1 MDVAVDVDHVA
12 RAGLTVKPVDVL
24 RQDPDAREPLFDLR
38 DEGMRAVE
46 RRAATRRFDLMN
58 VLPRER
64 GLFPHRLS
72 GEHLLDRTPLGRLS
86 FFVQSADAP
95 IGG

>member
-24 RQDPDAREPLFDLR
+24 RQDPDAGKPLFDLC

-46 RRAATRRFDLMN
+46 RRVATSRFDLMN
-58 VLPRER
+58 VLPCKR
-64 GLFPHRLS
+64 GLFRIVS
-72 GEHLLDRTPLGRLS
+72 QESTSSIGRS
-86 FFVQSADAP
+86 SCVSASSYNP
-95 IGG
+95 PMPR